1 MSAFCCGS
9 TNHWAGFPSC
19 APGVDN
25 LTTAPAAPAAPAG
38 EAVIKRTFPG
48 GAAAGD
54 PEENVPDWLRN
65 EFEDAGGDDGG
76 RVLASARSQQHHAGR
91 GVGHRFVAYFDNT
104 SYRMEKL
111 EGNGPV
117 EPAASRAIEDKHVVL
132 FY

>member
-1 MSAFCCGS
+1 MRASSRKFSSAL
-9 TNHWAGFPSC
+9 N
-19 APGVDN
+19 
-25 LTTAPAAPAAPAG
+25 AAARRAAPAG

-104 SYRMEKL
+104 SYRMEKKFL
-111 EGNGPV
+111 PSLGKEVHG
-117 EPAASRAIEDKHVVL
+117 
-132 FY
+132 